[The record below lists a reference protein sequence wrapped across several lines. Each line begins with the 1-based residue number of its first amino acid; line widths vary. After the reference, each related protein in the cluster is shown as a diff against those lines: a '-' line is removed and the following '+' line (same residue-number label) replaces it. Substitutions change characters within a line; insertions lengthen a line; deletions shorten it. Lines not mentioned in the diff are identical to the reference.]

1 MSIRTAD
8 NMDDTRKDTLATSTD
23 SAIESNKAIL
33 KQMDSARWWRGLP
46 HLLPLVGLGFFTAT
60 LAFFPARSSE
70 LLMSLAYGRGLHD
83 GTITIGTEP
92 FSVLLG
98 EHWANPHWFF
108 DWLSYLIFQL
118 DGGQGQ
124 ALVAAKTG
132 ILAFAIIFSMACL
145 CFSKSWFLP
154 SACLVGAL
162 GMLACSPYFD
172 ASSSLVTVPMVLILL
187 ALLHLN
193 SIMRSPWISQTC
205 LLLLMCLWANL
216 DSSFVFG
223 LVIWLLALIL
233 PTTNIRNNRDLI
245 VWIGGILICLIH
257 PFPTAGFRELPEL
270 MAPLGQVSLR
280 MDPLVTKRFL
290 ESGFSASRFS
300 STQAALNPAGLS
312 FPVMAVLA
320 AISFVLIPR
329 AFYSWRFPAILFS
342 LALVALRHKAIPV
355 FACVATFVACLNLID
370 FLEFQEKRKKHM
382 RNTGVLV
389 FLICFVASLLAL
401 PGFLG
406 ATGTS
411 SRLPGWGLSLRD
423 SHAAL
428 AGQLARDHQR
438 LPGNTLIASLAFPD
452 FAAYV
457 AWLAPGVRTFVDPRL
472 HLFSN
477 KYNQFASLVEDL
489 GKSPSGAGVP
499 KWRETLAGFNI
510 VRVAASPRSM
520 EASQRVLQQL
530 LRDGEWENLS
540 VSGSWIVATVSNPMA
555 SPERKL
561 ALGNQAMASLMR
573 IDSVGD
579 SKQSCPSRVITYSG
593 WEFWQPR
600 NDLSRHTDSADIDL
614 ALAETPNPLRRLGFA
629 AKALSESRRGLH
641 LVPDSIKA
649 NESVFR
655 SLLTFG
661 DISGINGRS
670 GLLSDLAEVELIGS
684 CARIIKLKPGESEAL
699 NAHGIMAELFNRKR
713 FLDLELLNRKEF
725 LRIGKKL
732 FARISVIDSSPDNP
746 NFETAAKDLERAA
759 GQLDGLQAQLSKRQE
774 MFTNELTRIQK
785 AAGREVKGL
794 EKAVLALQLGL
805 AMEAEKEL
813 VSQTTISQVLENE
826 REKSSFFLLAI
837 QLALQTGRLDDAASF
852 LSDEEA
858 PVNLGA
864 EFNSIPHPGTLLPD
878 LLDARNIHPDR
889 RLPAL
894 TWLQIQL
901 SVAMGDYAKAAGLIG
916 RTALEQ
922 INFFSPRLNR
932 RMAEQLSGSS
942 WLPWV
947 TRDQRVMEAIANSAS
962 IAIKADSFPAIEW
975 LVPLMDTLAMIRQ
988 EDSERIRI
996 PSTLIAEL
1004 LACEGRFLY
1013 LSGQPE
1019 KAKQSFRKSLELSVH
1034 ANQFAAVASRL
1045 AAPNYWA
1052 EHVLQEAVAEHGQ
1065 RISGFT
1071 PPSTEPTRRM
1081 LLLLELTMVP

>member
-1 MSIRTAD
+1 MSIRTAE
-8 NMDDTRKDTLATSTD
+8 NMNDTPNDAPATSTH
-23 SAIESNKAIL
+23 SGIELDGATQ
-33 KQMDSARWWRGLP
+33 KQLDTAMGRQGLP
-46 HLLPLVGLGFFTAT
+46 HLLPLVGLGIFTAI
-60 LAFFPARSSE
+60 LALFPARSSE

-98 EHWANPHWFF
+98 EHWANPHWLF
-108 DWLSYLIFQL
+108 DWLSYLTFRL

-124 ALVAAKTG
+124 ALVATKVA
-132 ILAFAIIFSMACL
+132 ILSSAIIFSMVCL
-145 CFSKSWFLP
+145 CLGKSWFLP
-154 SACLVGAL
+154 SACLVGSL

-172 ASSSLVTVPMVLILL
+172 ASSSLVVVPMILILL
-187 ALLHLN
+187 ALLHLG
-193 SIMRSPWISQTC
+193 SKIRSPWISQTC
-205 LLLLMCLWANL
+205 LLVLMCLWANL

-223 LVIWLLALIL
+223 LVIWLLALAL
-233 PTTNIRNNRDLI
+233 PTTNIRCRGDFI
-245 VWIGGILICLIH
+245 FWIGGVLACLIH
-257 PFPTAGFRELPEL
+257 PFPAAGFRELPEL
-270 MAPLGQVSLR
+270 MAPLGEVSIR

-300 STQAALNPAGLS
+300 STQSALNPAGLS
-312 FPVMAVLA
+312 FPVMAALA
-320 AISFVLIPR
+320 VMSFFLVPR

-355 FACVATFVACLNLID
+355 FACVATFVTCLNLID
-370 FLEFQEKRKKHM
+370 FLEIREKRKTSAQ
-382 RNTGVLV
+382 NAGVLV

-406 ATGTS
+406 ATGPS
-411 SRLPGWGLSLRD
+411 SRLPGWGLALRD

-428 AGQLARDHQR
+428 AGLLARDHRR

-452 FAAYV
+452 YAAYV

-472 HLFSN
+472 HLFSST
-477 KYNQFASLVEDL
+477 YGQFASLVEEL
-489 GKSPSGAGVP
+489 GKPASDTGVP
-499 KWRETLAGFNI
+499 KWRELLANFSI

-530 LRDGEWENLS
+530 LNDGEWESLS
-540 VSGSWIVATVSNPMA
+540 IAGSWIVSTASNPMP
-555 SPERKL
+555 SPEKKL
-561 ALGNQAMASLMR
+561 ALGNKAIASLMR
-573 IDSVGD
+573 IGSLEDSP
-579 SKQSCPSRVITYSG
+579 QSCPSRVATYSG

-600 NDLSRHTDSADIDL
+600 NESSRHTDSADIYL

-629 AKALSESRRGLH
+629 AKAVSESRRGLH
-641 LVPDSIKA
+641 MVPDSIKA

-661 DISGINGRS
+661 DISGINLRP

-684 CARIIKLKPGESEAL
+684 CARIIKLRPGESEAL
-699 NAHGIMAELFNRKR
+699 NAHGILAELFSRKR

-725 LRIGKKL
+725 VRIGKKL
-732 FARISVIDSSPDNP
+732 VARISDSGSSPENP
-746 NFETAAKDLERAA
+746 NFETAAKDLERATVS
-759 GQLDGLQAQLSKRQE
+759 LDGLQEQLAKRQA

-794 EKAVLALQLGL
+794 ERAVLALQLGL

-813 VSQTTISQVLENE
+813 TSQATISQVLENE
-826 REKSSFFLLAI
+826 REKSSYFLLAI
-837 QLALQTGRLDDAASF
+837 QLAIQTGRLDDAASF
-852 LSDEEA
+852 LSDQEA

-864 EFNSIPHPGTLLPD
+864 EFNSIPHPGTLLPE

-894 TWLQIQL
+894 AWLQIQL
-901 SVAMGDYAKAAGLIG
+901 SAATGDYAKAAGLLG

-922 INFFSPRLNR
+922 INFFSPRLKR
-932 RMAEQLSGSS
+932 RTVDQLSGSS
-942 WLPWV
+942 WLPWL

-962 IAIKADSFPAIEW
+962 IATKADSFPAIEW

-1019 KAKQSFRKSLELSVH
+1019 KAMQSFRKSLELSVH
-1034 ANQFAAVASRL
+1034 ANQFAAIASRL
-1045 AAPNYWA
+1045 GPPSYWA

-1071 PPSTEPTRRM
+1071 PPSMESTRRM